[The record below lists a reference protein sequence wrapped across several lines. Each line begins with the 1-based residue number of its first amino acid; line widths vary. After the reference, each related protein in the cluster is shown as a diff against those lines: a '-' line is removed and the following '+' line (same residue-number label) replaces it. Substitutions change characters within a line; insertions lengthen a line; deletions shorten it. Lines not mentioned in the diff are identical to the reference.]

1 MAEEKK
7 LPKVGDI
14 VWIGKWG
21 EVLGI
26 FEEYD
31 VRSRTLTLS
40 WPRENMFSGIWPG
53 ETRGFSPVDFEDI
66 KILSPYEVLA
76 KVDSLVK
83 ARDGRIQARIL
94 EELKKAI
101 NFSAIDIYS
110 H

>member
-7 LPKVGDI
+7 LPNVGDI

-26 FEEYD
+26 FEDYD
-31 VRSRTLTLS
+31 PRSRTLTLS

-66 KILSPYEVLA
+66 KILSPHEVLA
-76 KVDSLVK
+76 KVDFLVK
-83 ARDGRIQARIL
+83 VRDSRIQAKL
-94 EELKKAI
+94 HEEIKKVV
-101 NFSAIDIYS
+101 NTSVIDIYS